1 MNKVIILD
9 YGMYLHRSIFASV
22 NNPKI
27 PSTYT
32 CLNMMISNLKKIGID
47 PDDRIIVAVDE
58 GRSWRKDIETSYKAN
73 RKAAREKYPINWT
86 EEYQKFNDLLD
97 SIDQATDWNVI
108 AIKGLEADDIMAV
121 GSRYFKD
128 NEVILVTF
136 DSDLEQMWAYNNV
149 KIFSPTKKF
158 KGGKGAYKIPPPNF
172 NVYKLLSKKIEKET
186 ADNLVNPVLTQADY
200 EKRKTVVS
208 LLELPENIENAV
220 KEKLS
225 TLEDKEPN
233 IDLLPF
239 RTIREKIMSIYNS
252 DKIITYE
259 QCVERLKKQKRKK
272 AKK

>member
-1 MNKVIILD
+1 
-9 YGMYLHRSIFASV
+9 MYLHRAIFASL
-22 NNPKI
+22 NNPQI

-32 CLNMMISNLKKIGID
+32 CLNMMISSLKKIGID
-47 PDDRIIVAVDE
+47 PDDRIIVAVDK

-73 RKAAREKYPINWT
+73 RKEAREKYPINWT

-108 AIKGLEADDIMAV
+108 AIEGLEADDVMAV

-136 DSDLEQMWAYNNV
+136 DSDLEQMWHYPNI
-149 KIFSPTKKF
+149 KIFSPIRKC
-158 KGGKGAYKIPPPNF
+158 KGGKGAYKIKPDNF
-172 NVYKLLSKKIEKET
+172 NVYQLLSKKIEKEV
-186 ADNLVNPVLTQADY
+186 ADNLVNPILTQADY

-208 LLELPENIENAV
+208 LLELPENIENAI
-220 KEKLS
+220 KERLT
-225 TLEDKEPN
+225 TLKDKETH

-239 RTIREKIMSIYNS
+239 ETIRKKYMTIYNS

-259 QCVERLKKQKRKK
+259 DSMKKKRKRR
-272 AKK
+272 KKK